1 MNLPVPN
8 QPISFLSNP
17 QPQDEGFECFGSDAS
32 EPLGEVVII
41 DPSALALCQSLP
53 SGPTWRQPQPGF
65 DAPELLAE
73 DDSE

>member
-8 QPISFLSNP
+8 QPIYRSSNP
-17 QPQDEGFECFGSDAS
+17 QPPDEGLECFGSDAS

-41 DPSALALCQSLP
+41 DPSALALCQSFP
-53 SGPTWRQPQPGF
+53 SRPSWRQPQPGF